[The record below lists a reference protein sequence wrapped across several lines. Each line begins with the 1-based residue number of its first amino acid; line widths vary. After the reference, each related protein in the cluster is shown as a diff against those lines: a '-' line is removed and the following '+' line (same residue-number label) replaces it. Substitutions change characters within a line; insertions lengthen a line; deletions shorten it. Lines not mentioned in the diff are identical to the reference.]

1 MRRREVYATTGPRI
15 GVQFFAG
22 GQIDPSLL
30 DAADVYQAATAVG
43 VPMGGEFS
51 ELMGNSPSFLV
62 RATKDPVG
70 ANLDRIQIV
79 KGWLD
84 EEGQLHER
92 VFDVAWSP
100 GRLPDASGQLPPVG
114 DTVDRASVSYANTIG
129 APELATVW
137 RDPAFVAGQPA
148 FYYARVLQIPTPRHS
163 LYDAIALGLEGA
175 DGHPDAIQERAYTS
189 PIWYRPQSN

>member
-1 MRRREVYATTGPRI
+1 M
-15 GVQFFAG
+15 QFFAG
-22 GQIDPSLL
+22 GGIDESLL
-30 DAADVYQAATAVG
+30 DATDIYRAATAVG

-51 ELMGNSPSFLV
+51 ELDDIAPSFLV
-62 RATKDPVG
+62 RATKDPQG

-84 EEGQLHER
+84 ADEQLHER

-114 DTVDRASVSYANTIG
+114 DTVDRASGSYANTIG
-129 APELATVW
+129 TPELATVW
-137 RDPAFVAGQPA
+137 RDPTFVADQPA

-163 LYDAIALGLEGA
+163 LYDAIALGMEGA

-189 PIWYRPQSN
+189 PIWYRPRSN

>member
-1 MRRREVYATTGPRI
+1 MR
-15 GVQFFAG
+15 
-22 GQIDPSLL
+22 
-30 DAADVYQAATAVG
+30 
-43 VPMGGEFS
+43 
-51 ELMGNSPSFLV
+51 
-62 RATKDPVG
+62 
-70 ANLDRIQIV
+70 
-79 KGWLD
+79 
-84 EEGQLHER
+84 
-92 VFDVAWSP
+92 
-100 GRLPDASGQLPPVG
+100 QLPSVG

-137 RDPAFVAGQPA
+137 RDPTFVADQPA